1 MTDAPSFA
9 VLAEQV
15 RTQIGYR
22 LFTVLGWVPERRAL
36 RRLWSSNPAAFT
48 VGGEKT
54 TAVDPAWLSGRVE
67 LQHPFLGSDAAAMRA
82 VFHDHA
88 LIESLGCGAVLN
100 TTVVDDRKTLAVL
113 SVLDATGAYDTADL
127 ARLVA
132 LTPRFL
138 PATRHA
144 MIANRSGDNW

>member
-15 RTQIGYR
+15 RTHIGFQ
-22 LFTVLGWVPERRAL
+22 LFTVLSWVPERRAL

-54 TAVDPAWLSGRVE
+54 TAVDPTWLSGRVE
-67 LQHPFLGSDAAAMRA
+67 LQHPFLGADAAAVRA
-82 VFHDHA
+82 VFHDFA

-100 TTVVDDRKTLAVL
+100 TTVVDDRQTLAVL
-113 SVLDATGAYDTADL
+113 SVLDAAGAYDTADL

-144 MIANRSGDNW
+144 MIAVPSGDNL